1 MSIIRHAVKTD
12 IASMV
17 ALSEQKRADY
27 AQHQPL
33 FWRKASD
40 SAVQQTPFFEH
51 LPGQENTIMLVAE
64 NDEHIDGF
72 IIARIAPAPP
82 VYDIG
87 GLNCLIDDF
96 CIADETAW
104 STVGRALLD
113 EVSAIARERGAVQM
127 VVVSGHHDSAKRA
140 FLEQAGLLPASV
152 WYTKAI

>member
-1 MSIIRHAVKTD
+1 MLIVRRATELD

-17 ALSEQKRADY
+17 TLSEQKRADY

-40 SAVQQTPFFEH
+40 SAAQQTPFFEH
-51 LPGQENTIMLVAE
+51 LLQQANTITLVAE
-64 NDEHIDGF
+64 DDERIDGF
-72 IIARIAPAPP
+72 IIARISPTPP

-87 GLNCLIDDF
+87 GLNCMIDDF
-96 CIADETAW
+96 CVEDETAW
-104 STVGRALLD
+104 SVVGRALLD

-127 VVVSGHHDSAKRA
+127 VVVSGHHDSSKRA
-140 FLEQAGLLPASV
+140 FLEAVGLLPVSV